1 MITAIVVAVL
11 SSAATGYV
19 AKKGSET
26 TLQKTNYDNATNIYD
41 QYRQLNEDLKREI
54 DEKNAYFTKQIEEL
68 RQMINEME
76 VKFQEREA
84 FLEREIEIRDDR
96 IEELEIII
104 VTKDELISEL
114 RKGVNVD
121 A

>member
-104 VTKDELISEL
+104 ETKDELIVSL
-114 RKGVNVD
+114 NQRIGGK
-121 A
+121 